1 MAISVDVVMRALEN
15 GDGMPKLAAVIKN
28 ADKPEELPPR

>member
-1 MAISVDVVMRALEN
+1 MAISVVMRALEN
-15 GDGMPKLAAVIKN
+15 GDGMPKLAAVIKK